1 MSKNFIIILIIFSS
15 CQMNK
20 SNDSINTI
28 KQKVNSIEEDKEVNA
43 IQFMLNQQQK
53 YWNEGDIDSFMQFY
67 WNSEELVFTSLK
79 YKPTYGW
86 DETLRRYKES
96 YPDKES
102 MGRLSFEILEIII
115 TTKTKAKL
123 KGKWE
128 LIREDDNPNG
138 YFWLDLKKFE
148 ESWLITKDSTIS
160 LEKPAAY

>member
-1 MSKNFIIILIIFSS
+1 
-15 CQMNK
+15 MNK

-28 KQKVNSIEEDKEVNA
+28 KQKVNSIEEDQEVNA

-102 MGRLSFEILEIII
+102 MGRLSFEILEIIV

-160 LEKPAAY
+160 LEIPAAY

>member
-1 MSKNFIIILIIFSS
+1 
-15 CQMNK
+15 MNK

-28 KQKVNSIEEDKEVNA
+28 KQKVNSIEEDQEVNA

-160 LEKPAAY
+160 LEIPAAY

>member
-1 MSKNFIIILIIFSS
+1 
-15 CQMNK
+15 MNK